1 MTTNLTRPI
10 RLIHPPRIEFGSGT
24 VPITGRW
31 VREQGFTRALVVADA
46 FNARRVDQLE
56 LDGTVTVF
64 GDVKP
69 EPDVPNLQALLAV
82 AETADAQVMVGF
94 GGGSSMDLAK
104 VAAVLAGSG
113 QSIAEVAGVGKV
125 TGKRAAL
132 VQVPTTSGTGSEA
145 GTRALIT
152 DPRTRNKL
160 AVESIH
166 LLADLAVVDP
176 DLTLSV
182 PPALTAATGVDAL
195 ANCVETFTNRRAHP
209 TIDLYALE
217 GIRLAGRWLPRAIAD
232 GADREARAGLSLAA
246 LYGGFCLGPVNT
258 TAGHAIAYPLQTRH
272 QVAHGAAVALI
283 FPHALA
289 FNAPAVPERTAAVL
303 VALGLPAASEPQR
316 AFDAAHQWCAGL
328 GCKMRLSAFGIPED
342 DLPQMADEAHAIRRL
357 LDNNPRE
364 VGRDDILAMYRAAL

>member
-10 RLIHPPRIEFGSGT
+10 SLIHPPRIEFGSGI
-24 VPITGRW
+24 VPVTGRW
-31 VREQGFTRALVVADA
+31 VREQGFTRALVVAA
-46 FNARRVDQLE
+46 GVNASRVDQLG

-64 GDVKP
+64 AEVKP

-82 AETADAQVMVGF
+82 AEAADAQVVVGF

-104 VAAVLAGSG
+104 LAAVLAGSG
-113 QSIAEVAGVGKV
+113 QSIADVAGVGKV
-125 TGKRAAL
+125 ACKRAAL

-145 GTRALIT
+145 GIRALVT
-152 DPRTRNKL
+152 DLQTRNKL
-160 AVESIH
+160 AVESTH
-166 LLADLAVVDP
+166 MLADLAVVDP
-176 DLTLSV
+176 DLMLSV
-182 PPALTAATGVDAL
+182 PPAVTAATGVDAL
-195 ANCVETFTNRRAHP
+195 AHCVETFTNRRAHP

-217 GIRLAGRWLPRAIAD
+217 GIRLAGRWLSRAIAD
-232 GADREARAGLSLAA
+232 GTNREARAGLSLAA

-258 TAGHAIAYPLQTRH
+258 TAGHAIAYPLGTRH
-272 QVAHGAAVALI
+272 QVSHGAAVALI

-289 FNAPAVPERTAAVL
+289 FNTPAVPERTAAVQT
-303 VALGLPAASEPQR
+303 ALGLPTASEPQMV
-316 AFDAAHQWCAGL
+316 FDAAHRWCADL

-364 VGRDDILAMYRAAL
+364 VDRNDILAMYRAAL

>member
-10 RLIHPPRIEFGSGT
+10 SLIHPPRIEFGSGI

-46 FNARRVDQLE
+46 FNSRRVDQLG

-64 GDVKP
+64 GEVKP

-82 AETADAQVMVGF
+82 AEAVDAQVVVGF

-113 QSIAEVAGVGKV
+113 QSIADVAGVGKV

-132 VQVPTTSGTGSEA
+132 VQVPTTSGTGSEG

-182 PPALTAATGVDAL
+182 PPAVTAATGVDAL
-195 ANCVETFTNRRAHP
+195 AHCVETFTNRRAHP

-258 TAGHAIAYPLQTRH
+258 TAGHAIAYPLGTRH

-303 VALGLPAASEPQR
+303 AALGLPAASEPQMV
-316 AFDAAHQWCAGL
+316 FDAAHRWCAGL
-328 GCKMRLSAFGIPED
+328 GCKMRLSAFGITDD